1 MAWYDVKFSC
11 GHEERMQLYGPT
23 KDRYRKIEYF
33 ERQGLCRACWE
44 EQRRID
50 AEAKAKKEGLVEVEV
65 GYREYKE
72 KWPRAQQIP
81 GSYNGERKT
90 IRIYLPADQ
99 VPRKEES

>member
-44 EQRRID
+44 E
-50 AEAKAKKEGLVEVEV
+50 
-65 GYREYKE
+65 
-72 KWPRAQQIP
+72 
-81 GSYNGERKT
+81 
-90 IRIYLPADQ
+90 
-99 VPRKEES
+99 